1 MRRACLQV
9 RVRLQGNEAAK
20 PFRRLRKEVPGRKGP
35 EAGAFLV
42 YSRTVNRPVQLE
54 WSE

>member
-20 PFRRLRKEVPGRKGP
+20 PFRRLRKDVSGKGP